1 MTEDAMVARLTAH
14 AGVTALAGTRV
25 YPLVIP
31 QEAPLPAIRYARI
44 TTFRPQVMSEETG
57 TAEIMLQ
64 LDSYATTYAG
74 AKALGN
80 AVRAALTRWRQA
92 GTYGV
97 DILDC
102 WLESE
107 QDVFEEDRR
116 EYRQL
121 QTFMFH
127 VRGD

>member
-1 MTEDAMVARLTAH
+1 MVARLTAD
-14 AGVTALAGTRV
+14 AGITALAGTRV
-25 YPLVIP
+25 YPLIIP
-31 QEAPLPAIRYARI
+31 QDAPLPAIRYARI

-57 TAEIMLQ
+57 TAEISMQ

-74 AKALGN
+74 AKALGA

-92 GTYGV
+92 ATFGV
-97 DILDC
+97 DIIDC
-102 WLESE
+102 WLDGE

-116 EYRQL
+116 AYRQL
-121 QTFMFH
+121 QTYLFH